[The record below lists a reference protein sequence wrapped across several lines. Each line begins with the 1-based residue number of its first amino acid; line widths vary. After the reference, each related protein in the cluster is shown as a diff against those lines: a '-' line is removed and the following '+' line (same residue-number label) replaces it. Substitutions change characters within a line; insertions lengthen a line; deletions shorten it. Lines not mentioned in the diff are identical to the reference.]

1 MKQRNRPMKDPR
13 LVAQWKEKMS
23 NLRKQKRCN
32 KSGKAAAKSAFVGP
46 LIKSMA
52 VGTGAAK
59 VTIEADDEALDQ
71 RQGAHSMLYHDHAE
85 SIRMIIFKA
94 QKDLVRQAA
103 TTMHDVITD
112 TEQLWKAYQD
122 MTIYDV
128 IKKLGKAYQE
138 SLGFSQLQA
147 ADKEHDAAEQAGKIW
162 QAAMT
167 IHDVIIKL
175 GKAYQAELEFSLQQA
190 ADKEHDDAE
199 QTGKH
204 WQAAMTIHN
213 VIKKLGKAHQ
223 EALEFLQREAWKTP

>member
-1 MKQRNRPMKDPR
+1 MKQQNRPMKDPR

-71 RQGAHSMLYHDHAE
+71 RQVALRMLYQAE

-94 QKDLVRQAA
+94 QEDLVRQAA

-112 TEQLWKAYQD
+112 TEQLRKAYQNIL
-122 MTIYDV
+122 IYDV
-128 IKKLGKAYQE
+128 IKKLRKAYEE
-138 SLGFSQLQA
+138 SLEFSQLQA
-147 ADKEHDAAEQAGKIW
+147 ADKEHDAAEKAGKR
-162 QAAMT
+162 
-167 IHDVIIKL
+167 K
-175 GKAYQAELEFSLQQA
+175 KSLTHP
-190 ADKEHDDAE
+190 K
-199 QTGKH
+199 
-204 WQAAMTIHN
+204 I
-213 VIKKLGKAHQ
+213 V
-223 EALEFLQREAWKTP
+223 

>member
-1 MKQRNRPMKDPR
+1 MKQQNRPMKDPR

-71 RQGAHSMLYHDHAE
+71 RKRGLR
-85 SIRMIIFKA
+85 IRMIIFKA
-94 QKDLVRQAA
+94 QEDLVRQAA
-103 TTMHDVITD
+103 ATMHGVITD
-112 TEQLWKAYQD
+112 TEQMWKAYQD

-128 IKKLGKAYQE
+128 IKKLGKAYQAALE
-138 SLGFSQLQA
+138 FSQLQA